1 MCCPLPICRLLPT
14 QTPGEE
20 RVFVGASGDYSCA
33 LLTNQSP
40 QRADVIR
47 QFREAWRKP
56 STVPR
61 VERVYAVRP
70 SPMLR
75 ERHERYAAAVGNPRR
90 RFHGTGAACNFA
102 VDDQCAPCGAPQC
115 ALCSILAG
123 SFSLR
128 FSGQGPNASR
138 AAFGTAAG
146 LRYGRGLYF
155 SSTKERYSGAAPR
168 PLPLL
173 RPRLPLGAHLGDVS
187 ALGATLVVFFNL
199 DFAKNAKAPP
209 GHSA

>member
-90 RFHGTGAACNFA
+90 RFHGTGAACNFTHECIICHAKHAA
-102 VDDQCAPCGAPQC
+102 VLFHAV
-115 ALCSILAG
+115 
-123 SFSLR
+123 
-128 FSGQGPNASR
+128 
-138 AAFGTAAG
+138 GTG
-146 LRYGRGLYF
+146 GG
-155 SSTKERYSGAAPR
+155 
-168 PLPLL
+168 
-173 RPRLPLGAHLGDVS
+173 
-187 ALGATLVVFFNL
+187 
-199 DFAKNAKAPP
+199 
-209 GHSA
+209 